1 LSSLQLCFHPIYLPY
16 LKLYGLIFSQATM
29 QMLRSENKLQM
40 LQDHLGYLLE
50 AELLEQMAQVAKIRE
65 TTTDEIIVHVGD
77 HLQMIPIVIEGSIK
91 ISRENENG
99 EELLLYYIEGGDTC
113 AMSLQCCTRKIDSQ
127 IKATSMEPSFLL
139 MFPAE
144 YMENWLDQFKSWR
157 QYILN
162 SYHTRMLELME
173 SIDAIAFMNLDQRL
187 LRYLSDQAKILGSTE
202 INLTHQQVADDLHS
216 SRVVISRLLKQLETK
231 GEIKLLRN
239 KIILMNF

>member
-1 LSSLQLCFHPIYLPY
+1 MMRM
-16 LKLYGLIFSQATM
+16 LK
-29 QMLRSENKLQM
+29 SENKLQL
-40 LQDHLGYLLE
+40 LQDHLGYVLEAGLLE
-50 AELLEQMAQVAKIRE
+50 EMAQVAKVRE
-65 TTTDEIIVHVGD
+65 TATDEIVVNVGD

-91 ISRENENG
+91 ISRENDNG

-127 IKATSMEPSFLL
+127 IKATSMEPSLLL

-144 YMENWLDQFKSWR
+144 YMEHWLDQYKSWR
-157 QYILN
+157 QYILD

-187 LRYLSDQAKILGSTE
+187 LKYLFDQAKILGSVE
-202 INLTHQQVADDLHS
+202 INLTHQKVADDLHS
-216 SRVVISRLLKQLETK
+216 SRVVISRLLKQLEVK

-239 KIILMNF
+239 KIILNNF